1 MMQQVCCEPSANLYS
16 MQKFMNPNKEGNMVM
31 QTIFPFLSAMR
42 FHKLGKENK
51 DECKYCII

>member
-31 QTIFPFLSAMR
+31 ADHISFLVCYEIS
-42 FHKLGKENK
+42 
-51 DECKYCII
+51 